1 MQFSLQPGW
10 GIQVIIWRSRLIAP
24 IVACMAAGLLSA
36 QDVKA
41 QSAAQGIFGLMGGM
55 IAAAQAQAA
64 QEAWTNQSDILKY
77 CFQKALARHN
87 TNIVALVRAGVM
99 PTDPR
104 LSSIKADCARFEP
117 SALKTNYR
125 CSVYD
130 ENGSLVTSTCNQV
143 FARKDGTGREQPIEP
158 RAAID
163 LAFSG
168 GAYGLAD
175 METDLGRQERYE
187 RAEGN
192 RRIGELI
199 TLLDEIRPY
208 QTSRSPLVRARTQS
222 LVQRVSDANK
232 PNAPPSLSTVEAIRR
247 DYQLLVQAERSETA
261 RLAALDQLDGVK
273 ATAERRLAT
282 APAEIREALD
292 RLRAEYASVT
302 APPVLPTLKRKREQ
316 AVGPSFD
323 CDKAKAP
330 LERIVCS
337 DAALKRLDL
346 ELVQP
351 YYVLRHAVR
360 ERRDAIKQEAI
371 DFNGQVL
378 AKCQIPEKG
387 NLAAAA
393 AKKAL
398 PCVTAEYRRQRD
410 LWRAQVE
417 RDASGSGREEIS
429 RPIDDHLHF
438 QKLLQE
444 AGFIPSGEPPDGVYG
459 AATRTA
465 ISSLQSQEGI
475 AADGLMSR
483 ETAERLTRRGSS
495 SGGEAAAGVDGSGV
509 ARIADLQRR
518 YQAVLRQMD
527 EVDANRRREEQLVAK
542 LAAGKAFAMEAVSLD
557 IPAEI
562 HASLARFLSDVE
574 NLGERPDGALLM
586 RLASNLDGMRSAAEE
601 AVILA
606 KATTRKNAFLIQG
619 DPSDVIVLYND
630 SGKAPSVIKN
640 MRGDL
645 VFAADKTTACQP
657 HGGLGDITVT
667 RQVNAKLAG
676 WDQSLKF
683 PLPRC
688 DLRGLS
694 EYDLVVV
701 SRGDVLKARASG
713 IAPLLQAIDSG
724 LFSAMFQVTGDEVK
738 EALQSEATRMVEI
751 ERGVEQGVRKGFG
764 LAVVPN
770 RSGVVCLVAGEDG
783 AAHETL
789 LRPHMGR
796 IAEEVQAAASSV
808 ATSSDDA
815 FLKVKRGQCGAV
827 YAGGGDLK
835 DLTSAL
841 KRDQIGFRYLPIW
854 IEPEQVA
861 AAREALSDRII
872 REAQQKIDNRGS
884 ATDEQRPVTADKA
897 TAPPVTPA
905 VPALTAQNAPAVND
919 LGTRVALVIGNSHY
933 SAVGHLPNPPRDAAV
948 LARSLREAGFKTVQV
963 ENDLGSEAM
972 RRALRD
978 FSAEA
983 ARADWAVIYYAGHGI
998 EIGGQNY
1005 LVPIDA
1011 RLKSDRD
1018 VQFETVP
1025 LEQVLTSI
1033 EGARKLRLVI
1043 LDACRDNPF
1052 AQQMTRSLA
1061 SRSVGRGLA
1070 RIEPDGGTL
1079 VAYTAKHGQVAQDGE
1094 GENSPFVSALVKHIG
1109 TPGTEINF
1117 LFRKVRDDVLAAT
1130 GRMQE
1135 PFVYGSLPG
1144 ENFYF
1149 R

>member
-1 MQFSLQPGW
+1 MQFSLKSGW
-10 GIQVIIWRSRLIAP
+10 GIQVIIRRSKFIPPVVAGV
-24 IVACMAAGLLSA
+24 VACLLSA

-64 QEAWTNQSDILKY
+64 QEAWSNQSDIQKY
-77 CFQKALARHN
+77 CFQKSLARYN
-87 TNIVALVRAGVM
+87 TNIVALVRAGVT

-104 LSSIKADCARFEP
+104 LSSIRTDCARFEP

-125 CSVYD
+125 CSIYD
-130 ENGSLVTSTCNQV
+130 ETGSLVTSTCNQV
-143 FARKDGTGREQPIEP
+143 FARKDSAGRDQPIEP
-158 RAAID
+158 RAAMD

-168 GAYGLAD
+168 GAYVLAD
-175 METDLGRQERYE
+175 METDLGRQERLE
-187 RAEGN
+187 RQEGY
-192 RRIGELI
+192 RRIAELI
-199 TLLDEIRPY
+199 TLLDEIKPY
-208 QTSRSPLVRARTQS
+208 QTSRSAVVRARTQN
-222 LVQRVSDANK
+222 LIQRVSEANK
-232 PNAPPSLSTVEAIRR
+232 PNSPPSLSAVEAIRR
-247 DYQLLVQAERSETA
+247 DYQQLTQVERSETT
-261 RLAALDQLDGVK
+261 RLAALEQLDGVK
-273 ATAERRLAT
+273 AIAERRLAS
-282 APAEIREALD
+282 APPEIREALD
-292 RLRAEYASVT
+292 RLQAEYASVT
-302 APPVLPTLKRKREQ
+302 APPVLPTTRKKQEQ
-316 AVGPSFD
+316 AIGPSFD
-323 CDKAKAP
+323 CDRARAP
-330 LERIVCS
+330 LERIVCG

-360 ERRDAIKQEAI
+360 ERRDEIKQEAI
-371 DFNGQVL
+371 DFNAQVL
-378 AKCQIPEKG
+378 VKCRIPEKG
-387 NLAAAA
+387 NFAAAA
-393 AKKAL
+393 VKKAL

-417 RDASGSGREEIS
+417 REAPGSGREEIS

-444 AGFIPSGEPPDGVYG
+444 AGFIASGERPDGVYG
-459 AATRTA
+459 AATRNA

-483 ETAERLTRRGSS
+483 ETVDRLTRRGGSS
-495 SGGEAAAGVDGSGV
+495 AGGAVTAGMDGSGV

-518 YQAVLRQMD
+518 YQAVVRQMD
-527 EVDANRRREEQLVAK
+527 EFDSNRRREEQLIAK
-542 LAAGKAFAMEAVSLD
+542 LMAGKAFAAEAVSLD

-562 HASLARFLSDVE
+562 HASLTRFLSDVE
-574 NLGERPDGALLM
+574 SLGERLDNASLM
-586 RLASNLDGMRSAAEE
+586 RLSSDLDGMRSAAEE
-601 AVILA
+601 AVTVA

-619 DPSDVIVLYND
+619 DPGDVIVLYND

-657 HGGLGDITVT
+657 NQGLTDITVT

-676 WDQSLKF
+676 WNQSLTF

-688 DLRGLS
+688 DLRSLS
-694 EYDLVVV
+694 EYDLIVV

-713 IAPLLQAIDSG
+713 IASILEAIDSG
-724 LFSAMFQVTGDEVK
+724 LFSAMFHVTGDEVK
-738 EALQSEATRMVEI
+738 DALQSEATRMVEI
-751 ERGVEQGVRKGFG
+751 ERGVEQGVKAGFG
-764 LAVVPN
+764 VAVVPN
-770 RSGVVCLVAGEDG
+770 RSGVVCQVAGDDRSV
-783 AAHETL
+783 HEML

-796 IAEEVQAAASSV
+796 IAEEVQAAASSLT
-808 ATSSDDA
+808 TSSDEA

-827 YAGGGDLK
+827 YASGADLK

-861 AAREALSDRII
+861 SAHESLSDRLVQ
-872 REAQQKIDNRGS
+872 EAQQKVDNRGS
-884 ATDEQRPVTADKA
+884 SADEQRPA
-897 TAPPVTPA
+897 TAEVEKTLAPPPTTPA
-905 VPALTAQNAPAVND
+905 VVAAASTVQNAPAKND
-919 LGTRVALVIGNSHY
+919 LGTRVALVIGNSNY

-948 LARSLREAGFKTVQV
+948 LARSLRDAGFKIVQV

-983 ARADWAVIYYAGHGI
+983 ATADWAVIYYAGHGI

-1018 VQFETVP
+1018 VQFEAVP

-1033 EGARKLRLVI
+1033 EGAKKLRLVI

-1052 AQQMTRSLA
+1052 AQQMTRSVA
-1061 SRSVGRGLA
+1061 SRF
-1070 RIEPDGGTL
+1070 EPDGGTL
-1079 VAYTAKHGQVAQDGE
+1079 VAYAAKHGQVAQDGE

>member
-1 MQFSLQPGW
+1 
-10 GIQVIIWRSRLIAP
+10 
-24 IVACMAAGLLSA
+24 
-36 QDVKA
+36 
-41 QSAAQGIFGLMGGM
+41 
-55 IAAAQAQAA
+55 
-64 QEAWTNQSDILKY
+64 
-77 CFQKALARHN
+77 
-87 TNIVALVRAGVM
+87 
-99 PTDPR
+99 
-104 LSSIKADCARFEP
+104 
-117 SALKTNYR
+117 
-125 CSVYD
+125 
-130 ENGSLVTSTCNQV
+130 
-143 FARKDGTGREQPIEP
+143 
-158 RAAID
+158 
-163 LAFSG
+163 
-168 GAYGLAD
+168 
-175 METDLGRQERYE
+175 METELGRQERYE

-232 PNAPPSLSTVEAIRR
+232 PNARALAVNRR
-247 DYQLLVQAERSETA
+247 GDPA
-261 RLAALDQLDGVK
+261 RLSASRAGGAQRNRAPRRSRSADGVK

-323 CDKAKAP
+323 SDKARAP
-330 LERIVCS
+330 LERIVCG

-562 HASLARFLSDVE
+562 HASLTRFLSDVE

-601 AVILA
+601 AVTIA

-688 DLRGLS
+688 DLRGP
-694 EYDLVVV
+694 VGIRP
-701 SRGDVLKARASG
+701 RGRLARA
-713 IAPLLQAIDSG
+713 
-724 LFSAMFQVTGDEVK
+724 MF
-738 EALQSEATRMVEI
+738 
-751 ERGVEQGVRKGFG
+751 
-764 LAVVPN
+764 
-770 RSGVVCLVAGEDG
+770 
-783 AAHETL
+783 
-789 LRPHMGR
+789 
-796 IAEEVQAAASSV
+796 
-808 ATSSDDA
+808 
-815 FLKVKRGQCGAV
+815 
-827 YAGGGDLK
+827 
-835 DLTSAL
+835 
-841 KRDQIGFRYLPIW
+841 
-854 IEPEQVA
+854 
-861 AAREALSDRII
+861 
-872 REAQQKIDNRGS
+872 
-884 ATDEQRPVTADKA
+884 
-897 TAPPVTPA
+897 
-905 VPALTAQNAPAVND
+905 
-919 LGTRVALVIGNSHY
+919 
-933 SAVGHLPNPPRDAAV
+933 
-948 LARSLREAGFKTVQV
+948 
-963 ENDLGSEAM
+963 
-972 RRALRD
+972 
-978 FSAEA
+978 
-983 ARADWAVIYYAGHGI
+983 
-998 EIGGQNY
+998 
-1005 LVPIDA
+1005 
-1011 RLKSDRD
+1011 
-1018 VQFETVP
+1018 
-1025 LEQVLTSI
+1025 
-1033 EGARKLRLVI
+1033 
-1043 LDACRDNPF
+1043 
-1052 AQQMTRSLA
+1052 
-1061 SRSVGRGLA
+1061 
-1070 RIEPDGGTL
+1070 
-1079 VAYTAKHGQVAQDGE
+1079 
-1094 GENSPFVSALVKHIG
+1094 
-1109 TPGTEINF
+1109 
-1117 LFRKVRDDVLAAT
+1117 
-1130 GRMQE
+1130 
-1135 PFVYGSLPG
+1135 
-1144 ENFYF
+1144 
-1149 R
+1149 

>member
-1 MQFSLQPGW
+1 
-10 GIQVIIWRSRLIAP
+10 
-24 IVACMAAGLLSA
+24 LSA

-41 QSAAQGIFGLMGGM
+41 QSAAQGIFGLVGGM

-64 QEAWTNQSDILKY
+64 QEAWSNQSDVQKY
-77 CFQKALARHN
+77 CFQKALARYN

-104 LSSIKADCARFEP
+104 LSPIKTDCARFEP

-130 ENGSLVTSTCNQV
+130 ENGSLVASTCNQV
-143 FARKDGTGREQPIEP
+143 FARRDGAGRDQPIEP
-158 RAAID
+158 RAAMD

-168 GAYGLAD
+168 GAYVLAD
-175 METDLGRQERYE
+175 METELGRQERYE
-187 RAEGN
+187 RQEGY
-192 RRIGELI
+192 RRIAELI
-199 TLLDEIRPY
+199 SLLDEIKPY
-208 QTSRSPLVRARTQS
+208 QTSRSAVVRARTQN
-222 LVQRVSDANK
+222 LIQRVSDANK
-232 PNAPPSLSTVEAIRR
+232 PNSPPSLSTVEAIRR
-247 DYQLLVQAERSETA
+247 DYQQLAQAERSETA
-261 RLAALDQLDGVK
+261 RLAALDQLDAVK
-273 ATAERRLAT
+273 ASAERRLAS
-282 APAEIREALD
+282 APPEIREALD
-292 RLRAEYASVT
+292 RLQAEYASVT
-302 APPVLPTLKRKREQ
+302 APPALPTTRRKQEQ
-316 AVGPSFD
+316 AIGPSFD

-330 LERIVCS
+330 LERIVCG

-360 ERRDAIKQEAI
+360 ERRDVIKQEAI
-371 DFNGQVL
+371 DFNAQVL
-378 AKCQIPEKG
+378 AKCRIPEKG
-387 NLAAAA
+387 NFAAAA
-393 AKKAL
+393 VKKAL

-417 RDASGSGREEIS
+417 REAPGSGREEIS

-444 AGFIPSGEPPDGVYG
+444 AGFISSGERPDGVYG

-483 ETAERLTRRGSS
+483 ETADRLTRRGSA
-495 SGGEAAAGVDGSGV
+495 GGAVTAGVDGSGV

-518 YQAVLRQMD
+518 YQAVVRQMD
-527 EVDANRRREEQLVAK
+527 EFDSNRRREEQLVAK
-542 LAAGKAFAMEAVSLD
+542 LMAWRAFAAEAVSLD

-562 HASLARFLSDVE
+562 HASLTRFLSDVE
-574 NLGERPDGALLM
+574 SLGERPDSASLM
-586 RLASNLDGMRSAAEE
+586 RLSSDLDGMRSAAEE
-601 AVILA
+601 AVTVA

-619 DPSDVIVLYND
+619 DPGDVIVLYND

-657 HGGLGDITVT
+657 NQGLTDITVT

-676 WDQSLKF
+676 WNQSFTF

-688 DLRGLS
+688 DLRSLS
-694 EYDLVVV
+694 EYDLIVV

-713 IAPLLQAIDSG
+713 IASILQAIDSG
-724 LFSAMFQVTGDEVK
+724 LFSAMFHVTGEEVK
-738 EALQSEATRMVEI
+738 DALQSEATRMVEI
-751 ERGVEQGVRKGFG
+751 ERGVEQGLKAGFG
-764 LAVVPN
+764 VAVVPN
-770 RSGVVCLVAGEDG
+770 RSGVVCQVAGDDG
-783 AAHETL
+783 SVHEML
-789 LRPHMGR
+789 LRPHMRR
-796 IAEEVQAAASSV
+796 IAEEVQAAASSL

-827 YAGGGDLK
+827 YASGADLK

-861 AAREALSDRII
+861 SAREGLSDRLVQ
-872 REAQQKIDNRGS
+872 EARQKVDNRGS
-884 ATDEQRPVTADKA
+884 SADEQRPA
-897 TAPPVTPA
+897 TAEAEKTVALPPTTPA
-905 VPALTAQNAPAVND
+905 VVAASTVQNAPAKND
-919 LGTRVALVIGNSHY
+919 LGTRVALVIGNSNY

-983 ARADWAVIYYAGHGI
+983 ATADWAVIYYAGHGI

-1018 VQFETVP
+1018 VQFEAVP

-1033 EGARKLRLVI
+1033 EGAKKLRLVI

-1052 AQQMTRSLA
+1052 TQQMTRSVA

-1079 VAYTAKHGQVAQDGE
+1079 VAYAAKHGQVAQDGE